1 MVDLSDFRDVY
12 LEELEEQLQMLEEE
26 ILRLEGD
33 GGSEEGINRMFRAV
47 HTLKGSSAAMGY
59 QMMKSLAH
67 EMEHC
72 LDLIRN
78 HHTTLTR
85 QMIDLFFSFLDR
97 MKKLQYEIVTYN
109 VEHSHIEDLVE
120 KLKAVMDD
128 PGKDLEPMTL
138 PEHILIS
145 MSSPVIEDSPLLY
158 IRISLVKEGVMKLAR
173 LNMIDAA
180 LLQLGEILWRSL
192 EPGIE
197 KDDEHIE
204 HEDWLLASKQS
215 LNEIEATIAAITD
228 VEHVEVYPVLLNDAQ
243 TKRSRSSSTD
253 EELNAYTY
261 EQQEKYKSNTIR
273 VNVSR
278 LERLMDYVGEL
289 VIEQTRI
296 EQIQKQFIQKYGSD
310 GLIEELTSI
319 SDHLHRVVK
328 EIQESVM
335 EVRMLPI
342 EQLFNRFPRMVRDLG
357 QALDKKVE
365 LVMEGKETELDR
377 SLIEEIGDPMI
388 HLIRNAIDHG
398 IEAPDIRRSLG
409 KPETGLLHIAG
420 SHEDSS
426 VLITVKDDGGGID
439 TDRLRQKA
447 VEKEL
452 LTYEEAE
459 ALSDH
464 EAIQLIFHPGFST
477 ANRLSDVSGRGV
489 GMDIVRTDI
498 ERLNGMIDIETEK
511 GKGTTF
517 KIKLP
522 LTLAIITGLLVKIGK
537 WTFVLPMS
545 NVAEIVRLKQE
556 KVKKVK
562 GIPVIYLRDQIIPL
576 LWLHDHFNIARSN
589 ATEGFLHVVIIGRAE
604 KKLAIVVDELKGNQ
618 EIVIK
623 SLGSFIG
630 KMDGITGATIL
641 GDGSVALILEIGSM
655 FQPMN
660 NSVITI

>member
-12 LEELEEQLQMLEEE
+12 LEELDEQLQMLEEE

-180 LLQLGEILWRSL
+180 LLQLGEVLWRSL

-204 HEDWLLASKQS
+204 QEDWLLASKQS

-228 VEHVEVYPVLLNDAQ
+228 VEHVEVYPVLLNDVQ

-296 EQIQKQFIQKYGSD
+296 EQIQQQFIQKYGSD

>member
-180 LLQLGEILWRSL
+180 LLQLGEVLWRSL

-228 VEHVEVYPVLLNDAQ
+228 VEHVEVYPVLLNDVQ

>member
-180 LLQLGEILWRSL
+180 LLQLGEVLWRSL

-204 HEDWLLASKQS
+204 QEDWLLASKQS

-228 VEHVEVYPVLLNDAQ
+228 VEHVEVYPVLLNDVQ

>member
-180 LLQLGEILWRSL
+180 LLQLGEVLWRSL

-204 HEDWLLASKQS
+204 QEDWLLASKQS

-228 VEHVEVYPVLLNDAQ
+228 VEHVEVYPVLLNDVQ

-342 EQLFNRFPRMVRDLG
+342 EQLFNRFPRMVRDLV

>member
-180 LLQLGEILWRSL
+180 LLQLGEVLWRSL

-228 VEHVEVYPVLLNDAQ
+228 VEHVEVYPVLLNDVQ

-576 LWLHDHFNIARSN
+576 LWLHDHFNIARSK

>member
-145 MSSPVIEDSPLLY
+145 MSSPIIEDSPLLY

-180 LLQLGEILWRSL
+180 LLQLGEVLWRSL

-204 HEDWLLASKQS
+204 QEDWLLASKQS
-215 LNEIEATIAAITD
+215 LNEIEAIIAAITD
-228 VEHVEVYPVLLNDAQ
+228 VEHVEVYPVLLNDVQ

-261 EQQEKYKSNTIR
+261 GQQEKYKSNTIR

-511 GKGTTF
+511 GIGTTF

-556 KVKKVK
+556 KVKKIK

-660 NSVITI
+660 NNVITI